1 MGREL
6 WSLVQTAAQ
15 GRTNYCRLPKAV
27 FIRVLNISK
36 DGDSTTSLQDL
47 FLCVN
52 TLAVIVVCLFFLSP
66 CVLVKFLV
74 FKSMNIAS
82 CPESF
87 FLFYFQWLGI
97 RNAKDV
103 EYIFFEQ
110 NDMEKASTR

>member
-1 MGREL
+1 
-6 WSLVQTAAQ
+6 
-15 GRTNYCRLPKAV
+15 
-27 FIRVLNISK
+27 
-36 DGDSTTSLQDL
+36 
-47 FLCVN
+47 
-52 TLAVIVVCLFFLSP
+52 
-66 CVLVKFLV
+66 
-74 FKSMNIAS
+74 MNIAS